1 MAFSKTMCHQC
12 RCVCLCRT
20 TIASLRSFSETSK
33 NWVFSYRNLLKYIN
47 FRVCIEYIRKDTVN
61 AILGGMHGFAKVIA
75 NPTTER
81 KLYHNVVFVWTQN
94 LPVSCLLISMVLL
107 HQATKLDKT
116 YSLIYIIHHLHYL
129 WFCKISVANCFIY
142 KFVRG

>member
-1 MAFSKTMCHQC
+1 MAFSKTMCHRC

-47 FRVCIEYIRKDTVN
+47 FRVCIDKNIRKDTVN
-61 AILGGMHGFAKVIA
+61 AVLGGGGCIVLEKGHCQSY
-75 NPTTER
+75 N
-81 KLYHNVVFVWTQN
+81 VFVWTQN
-94 LPVSCLLISMVLL
+94 LPDSCLLISMVLL

-129 WFCKISVANCFIY
+129 LFCKISVANCFIY

>member
-1 MAFSKTMCHQC
+1 M
-12 RCVCLCRT
+12 VL
-20 TIASLRSFSETSK
+20 E
-33 NWVFSYRNLLKYIN
+33 
-47 FRVCIEYIRKDTVN
+47 
-61 AILGGMHGFAKVIA
+61 KVIA
-75 NPTTER
+75 NPKTER

-94 LPVSCLLISMVLL
+94 LPDSCLLISMVLL

-129 WFCKISVANCFIY
+129 LFCKISVANCFIY

>member
-1 MAFSKTMCHQC
+1 MCHQC

-20 TIASLRSFSETSK
+20 TVASLRSFSETSK

-47 FRVCIEYIRKDTVN
+47 FRVCIDKNIRKDTVN
-61 AILGGMHGFAKVIA
+61 AVLGGGMHGF
-75 NPTTER
+75 R
-81 KLYHNVVFVWTQN
+81 KRSLPILQLKENSHNVVFVWTQN
-94 LPVSCLLISMVLL
+94 LPDSCLLISMVLL

-129 WFCKISVANCFIY
+129 LFCKISVANWFIY